1 MKRNA
6 TRFENQKADG
16 QETQKLQKR
25 RQVSVNN
32 QSPVRESG
40 VKPALAAPVLYAQG
54 HTRTWNDSW
63 QRLYSSWNEVI
74 IAFCLRQGLNQQSA
88 QNVCQETMI
97 TLLRSH
103 YGETAGYDS
112 GQGSFQSWL
121 WGVIRNRVKAERRR
135 HTKEI
140 LVAPVRE
147 HVDGAHTELAPVQ
160 AEASTD
166 FARTESEEER
176 QAVWVAA
183 LQRVRQRVNPE
194 NFTIYASLLEESS
207 APDALARKHGKT
219 VNNVYAIKHRCDDLL
234 IKEARLI
241 LKRQGSSPLTELNG
255 HD

>member
-1 MKRNA
+1 MA
-6 TRFENQKADG
+6 EDDG
-16 QETQKLQKR
+16 QETQELRKG
-25 RQVSVNN
+25 RQVSGNV
-32 QSPVRESG
+32 QSSVSESG
-40 VKPALAAPVLYAQG
+40 AKPTLGAPALYVQG

-103 YGETAGYDS
+103 YGQTAGYDS

-121 WGVIRNRVKAERRR
+121 WGVIRNRVKTERRR

-140 LVAPVRE
+140 LVAPVQDNA
-147 HVDGAHTELAPVQ
+147 DGTHTELAPVL
-160 AEASTD
+160 AEAPVD
-166 FARTESEEER
+166 FARTESEQER
-176 QAVWVAA
+176 QALWVAA

-194 NFTIYASLLEESS
+194 NFEIYASLLAEIS

-219 VNNVYAIKHRCDDLL
+219 VNNVYAIKHRCDELL
-234 IKEARLI
+234 ITEAHSI
-241 LKRQGSSPLTELNG
+241 LKRQQRSPLTKLHA